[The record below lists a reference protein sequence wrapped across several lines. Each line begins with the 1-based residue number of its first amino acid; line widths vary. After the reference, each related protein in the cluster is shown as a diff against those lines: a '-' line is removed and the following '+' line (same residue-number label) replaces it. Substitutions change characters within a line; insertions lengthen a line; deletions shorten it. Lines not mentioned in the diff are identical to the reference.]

1 MRGRSLDLAGRD
13 AGAPTFCL
21 LTFLLLVASPVFAV
35 PDLKF
40 DVLTFCC
47 NCGDICT
54 NEFDHLNFPHT
65 NGHYIAMG
73 TDTHR
78 YALATNGNALAV
90 YYNTLND
97 GWTTNSGSVSA
108 SNINYYAVS
117 RFTATGARPN
127 WVVLN
132 EISSGL
138 WPSDSSYRAWV
149 RDVVHALKTA
159 YGFNVVLYS
168 PFPNPGANAVD
179 WQAVAA
185 DACIGIENYLSGSE
199 VAGQAFSVSYCQ
211 GQYQS
216 SINSYTSLGVPR
228 AKLMLGEHFSQ
239 TLAGTSY
246 GRAGVSS
253 NDWDKVI
260 VARNQGA
267 QNVGFAG
274 FLSYAWGGNAMGI
287 TEDEQL
293 EHEDTYR
300 SNNLPVNNGVTAPSL
315 VIQPQNQ
322 TLPEGSDVGFIV
334 FKSGTAPTTYQWRF
348 NGASLSGATNWTLNL
363 TNVQANQS
371 GNYSVV
377 LSNATGSVTSSNAFL
392 AVQVP
397 DPWAFE
403 PFAPATSTYSPA
415 ANLIGQTNAAGQYW
429 TQAGPSGVQPTIQGG
444 NLAAGGLAG
453 PSGNSVK
460 FGGNGMSARFNLRT
474 NGSSG
479 TWYYSMLVRL
489 TDISTLNA
497 NGVFWAGFNNS
508 AGTQTTTPNV
518 VDTRLVT
525 RSATG
530 GFNIGLDKSSGTA
543 PNFVFVPPAFS
554 TNDTLFVVAS
564 YTFNSAA
571 TNDDVS
577 QMWVNPPPASFG
589 LAAAPPADLTN
600 SAGGDISAIAS
611 FVLFNRNANEPAGII
626 ADEIR
631 IGQSWASVT
640 PPAEPPVVPNL
651 SISRTGLTN
660 VLSWTTNAP
669 GYVLESASALAS
681 PSAWSPV
688 ASPIFIGFDQFL
700 VTNTGT
706 AGAVFFRLRL
716 PQ

>member
-1 MRGRSLDLAGRD
+1 MMPARVFRLFA
-13 AGAPTFCL
+13 
-21 LTFLLLVASPVFAV
+21 FLLCTASSTHAV

-40 DVLTFCC
+40 DILTFCC

-54 NEFDHLNFPHT
+54 NQFDRLNFPHT

-97 GWTTNSGSVSA
+97 GWTTNSGAVQA

-117 RFTATGARPN
+117 RFTATGPRPN

-138 WPSDSSYRAWV
+138 WPSDSAYRAWV
-149 RDVVHALKTA
+149 HDVVHALKTN
-159 YGFNVVLYS
+159 YGFNVVVYS
-168 PFPNPGANAVD
+168 PFPNPGANAAD
-179 WQAVAA
+179 WQAVAS
-185 DACIGIENYLSGSE
+185 DAYVGIENYLSGSE
-199 VAGQAFSVSYCQ
+199 VTGQSFSASYCQ
-211 GQYQS
+211 SQYQS
-216 SINSYTSLGVPR
+216 SINSYTGLGVPR

-260 VARNQGA
+260 LARNQGA
-267 QNVGFAG
+267 QNVGFSG

-300 SNNLPVNNGVTAPSL
+300 SNNLPVNNGVSAPSIL
-315 VIQPQNQ
+315 IQPQEQ
-322 TLPEGSDVGFIV
+322 TLPAGSDVGFIV
-334 FKSGTAPTTYQWRF
+334 FKSGTVPTSYQWKF
-348 NGASLSGATNWTLNL
+348 NGVSLPGATNSTLSL

-377 LSNATGSVTSSNAFL
+377 LTNSAGNVISSNAFL
-392 AVQVP
+392 SVRVP
-397 DPWAFE
+397 DPSAFE
-403 PFAPATSTYSPA
+403 PFAPATTTYSPG
-415 ANLIGQTNAAGQYW
+415 ANLIGQTNTAGQYW
-429 TQAGPSGVQPTIQGG
+429 TQAGPSGTQPTIQAG
-444 NLAAGGLAG
+444 NLAGGGLAG

-474 NGSSG
+474 NVTTG
-479 TWYYSMLVRL
+479 TWYYSFLVRL

-497 NGVFWAGFNNS
+497 SGVFWAGFNNS
-508 AGTQTTTPNV
+508 AGTQATTPTIV
-518 VDTRLVT
+518 GTRVVT
-525 RSATG
+525 RSAVG
-530 GFNIGLDKSSGTA
+530 GFNLGLDKTSGA
-543 PNFVFVPPAFS
+543 AANFVFVPPAFT
-554 TNDTLFVVAS
+554 TNDTLFIVAS
-564 YTFNSAA
+564 YTFNSGA

-577 QMWVNPPPASFG
+577 QMWVNPPPSSFG
-589 LAAAPPADLTN
+589 LASAPSADLTN

-611 FVLFNRNANEPAGII
+611 FVLFNRNANEPAGVV
-626 ADEIR
+626 ADELR
-631 IGQSWASVT
+631 VGPSWASVT
-640 PPAEPPVVPNL
+640 PPAEPPIVPSL
-651 SISRTGLTN
+651 SISRAGSAN
-660 VLSWTTNAP
+660 VLSWSTNAP
-669 GYVLESASALAS
+669 GYLLETALTPGTSAI
-681 PSAWSPV
+681 WSGVVAPV
-688 ASPIFIGFDQFL
+688 FVADSQYL
-700 VTNTGT
+700 VTNTMT
-706 AGAVFFRLRL
+706 PASAFFRLKL